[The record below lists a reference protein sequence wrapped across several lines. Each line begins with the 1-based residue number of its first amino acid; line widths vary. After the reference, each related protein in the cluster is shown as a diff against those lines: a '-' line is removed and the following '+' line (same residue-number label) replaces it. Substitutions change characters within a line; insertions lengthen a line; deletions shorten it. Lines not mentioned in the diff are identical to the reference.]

1 MGEDVLQVFERAG
14 AILQGHF
21 QLTSGRHSGTYLEK
35 FQVLQSPER
44 TAHLCRLIAERFA
57 GDGATLVAGP
67 TTGGIIL
74 AYETARQL
82 NLLYG
87 QERARGIF
95 AERVAGGEGRA
106 FSRGFVVR
114 PGERTLVVDDILTTG
129 GSIREVIRALR
140 DAGAEPVGVGVLVD
154 RSGGTVDFGLPLF
167 GCLALQ
173 IDTFPPDECPL
184 CRQGLPLKVT

>member
-1 MGEDVLQVFERAG
+1 MSQDVLELFERAG

-44 TAHLCRLIAERFA
+44 TAALCSLIAERFA
-57 GDGATLVAGP
+57 DDGVTLVAGP

-82 NLLYG
+82 NLRYG
-87 QERARGIF
+87 QERVRGIF
-95 AERVAGGEGRA
+95 AERAAGGEGRV
-106 FSRGFVVR
+106 FGRGFAIR

-129 GSIREVIRALR
+129 GSIRDVIRAVQE
-140 DAGAEPVGVGVLVD
+140 AGAEPLGVGVLVD

-167 GCLALQ
+167 GCLSLQ
-173 IDTFPPDECPL
+173 IDTFPPEDCPL